1 MTQELSSDFYR
12 GATVA
17 VERAVVAD
25 AARVFE
31 LREAA
36 ARWMQRR
43 GIEQW
48 DPGEVSLKR
57 LVTEVSRGEWFV
69 VRESF
74 QVIAAVRL
82 LEEDEELWGPQQVPA
97 RYLHGLMID
106 RARAGQGLGL
116 AVLAWAEA
124 QTRASGREVL
134 RLDSVVSNVALRGY
148 YNRAGFTEVGLRS
161 FDNPAWRPA
170 VLLEKRLDAS
180 SAAPP

>member
-1 MTQELSSDFYR
+1 MAL
-12 GATVA
+12 
-17 VERAVVAD
+17 ERAVVAD

-36 ARWMQRR
+36 ARWVQRR

-69 VRESF
+69 VRESL

-82 LEEDEELWGPQQVPA
+82 LEEEDEELWGPQPVPA

-116 AVLAWAEA
+116 AVLAWADA

-134 RLDSVVSNVALRGY
+134 RLDSVVSNVGLRGY

-161 FDNPAWRPA
+161 FNNPAWRPA
-170 VLLEKRLDAS
+170 VLLEKRLDAT
-180 SAAPP
+180 APR